1 MTKTLTALAAA
12 AAIGL
17 ATFAAPSTADA
28 RCIGCA
34 VGAGIIGGIAAGA
47 IIAGAT
53 RPAYPSGYYSGY
65 APVGG
70 YDPYYEYAAPYPV
83 ACPGGYWARR
93 PVVDQWGNFRGY
105 SRPRFFCP

>member
-12 AAIGL
+12 AVIGL
-17 ATFAAPSTADA
+17 ATTAAPSTANA
-28 RCIGCA
+28 RCVGCA

-53 RPAYPSGYYSGY
+53 RPAYAYPGY
-65 APVGG
+65 APVTG
-70 YDPYYEYAAPYPV
+70 YDPYYEYAAPGPV

-93 PVVDQWGNFRGY
+93 PIVDRWGNFVGY